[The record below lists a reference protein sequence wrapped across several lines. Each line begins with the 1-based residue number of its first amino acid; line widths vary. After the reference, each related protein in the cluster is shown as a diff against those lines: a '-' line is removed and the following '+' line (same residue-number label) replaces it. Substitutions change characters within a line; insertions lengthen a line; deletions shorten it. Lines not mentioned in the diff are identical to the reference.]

1 MRSLKGTTD
10 VWKIFFTTF
19 GIMFLAE
26 PGDKTQLTIL
36 SLASRYKS
44 PWVIFADA
52 ALAMVLATGLGVL
65 VGNFLPSVI
74 GEKVV
79 RYVSGGLFISFGIL
93 VLAGK

>member
-1 MRSLKGTTD
+1 M
-10 VWKIFFTTF
+10 WKIFFASF

-26 PGDKTQLTIL
+26 LGDKTQMTIL
-36 SLASRYKS
+36 SLAGRYRS
-44 PWVIFADA
+44 PWVVFAGA

-74 GEKVV
+74 GEKSV
-79 RYVSGGLFISFGIL
+79 RYVSGGLFILFGAL

>member
-1 MRSLKGTTD
+1 
-10 VWKIFFTTF
+10 
-19 GIMFLAE
+19 MFLAE
-26 PGDKTQLTIL
+26 LGDKTQLAIL
-36 SLASRYKS
+36 SLSGKFRS
-44 PWVIFADA
+44 PWVVFAGA

-79 RYVSGGLFISFGIL
+79 RYVSGGLFVLFGVL